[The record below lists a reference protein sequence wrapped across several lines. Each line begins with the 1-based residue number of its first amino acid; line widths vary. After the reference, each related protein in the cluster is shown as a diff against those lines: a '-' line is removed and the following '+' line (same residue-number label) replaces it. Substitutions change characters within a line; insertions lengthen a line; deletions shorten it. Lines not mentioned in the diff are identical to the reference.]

1 MKKCN
6 KCGFENED
14 DATFCASCGE
24 EIVSTTNHQSVN
36 QHNSNKK
43 DSSIFSNWGFW
54 IVILVIIGGIVYFIN
69 KPNPATYI
77 QASAKEKPF
86 LRTGGSYDMDIDT
99 DGEWEISY
107 CSDWIK
113 AEPIE
118 KGLRITCSV
127 NNSGDNRNGWITLSS
142 GKAHVRIDVY
152 QNGFASYVKTDKSHI
167 DVEKDGGTYT
177 ILVRQD
183 GADYDIIYPNYCTVN
198 KSAASFNITIPENT
212 GYDRNDNIIVR
223 SDQIDANLTFSQKGI
238 CPNCGGSGQVSCS
251 KCGGTGRVVTSF
263 DSYGMA
269 IFEQCTD
276 CNGSG
281 KMECPTCNGTGAN

>member
-24 EIVSTTNHQSVN
+24 EIVSTTNHQPVN

-152 QNGFASYVKTDKSHI
+152 QNGFASYIKIDKSQLH
-167 DVEKDGGTYT
+167 VEKTGGSYTVKVMTDGMDYT
-177 ILVRQD
+177 VS
-183 GADYDIIYPNYCTVN
+183 YPEYCTIF
-198 KSAASFNITIPENT
+198 KELGYFRITIPDNNNYSRT
-212 GYDRNDNIIVR
+212 GMINVTSDN
-223 SDQIDANLTFSQKGI
+223 QITTLSFMQNGI
-238 CPNCGGSGQVSCS
+238 CIT
-251 KCGGTGRVVTSF
+251 CGGTGQMNCNNCGGTGQVISSF
-263 DSYGMA
+263 NMFGGMNY
-269 IFEQCTD
+269 EQC
-276 CNGSG
+276 S
-281 KMECPTCNGTGAN
+281 TCNGTGKLECTSCGGTGIQ

>member
-14 DATFCASCGE
+14 DATFCVGCGE
-24 EIVSTTNHQSVN
+24 EIVNIVNRHPAN
-36 QHNSNKK
+36 QHNSNKNG
-43 DSSIFSNWGFW
+43 SSIFSNWGFW
-54 IVILVIIGGIVYFIN
+54 IVLLIIIGGIVYYIN

-113 AEPIE
+113 AEPID

-127 NNSGDNRNGWITLSS
+127 NNSGENRNGWITLSS

-152 QNGFASYVKTDKSHI
+152 QNGFASYIKIDKTQLH
-167 DVEKDGGTYT
+167 VEKTGGSYTVKVITDGMDYT
-177 ILVRQD
+177 VS
-183 GADYDIIYPNYCTVN
+183 YPEYCTIFKN
-198 KSAASFNITIPENT
+198 PGYFRITIPDNNNYSRT
-212 GYDRNDNIIVR
+212 GIINVTSDN
-223 SDQIDANLTFSQKGI
+223 QITTLTFMQNGI
-238 CPNCGGSGQVSCS
+238 CMT
-251 KCGGTGRVVTSF
+251 CGGTGQMNCNNCGGTGQVISSF
-263 DSYGMA
+263 NMYGGMNY
-269 IFEQCTD
+269 EQC
-276 CNGSG
+276 S
-281 KMECPTCNGTGAN
+281 TCNGTGKLECTSCGGTGIQ